1 MFGINYSEGLPYY
14 FLLTLLLMD
23 TIKILIA
30 DDHKLYR
37 EGIKSLLEDEENIDI
52 SIEVSSGVEVLEK
65 LKKQPVDII
74 LMDIDMPDMN
84 GIEATRAVKELY
96 PETRILILSM
106 YDNLEFILDV
116 LKAGASGYLLKSTES
131 LDLVSAIKA
140 LALGSCYYSEKVSN
154 KLCEYLNQINVNAF
168 SDDKA
173 AVAQPVLTQ
182 QANLTKRELEILQLI
197 GKEYTN
203 QEIADELFI
212 STNTVFTHRKNLMK
226 KLNVRN
232 MAGLIRYASKY
243 GII

>member
-1 MFGINYSEGLPYY
+1 
-14 FLLTLLLMD
+14 MD

-37 EGIKSLLEDEENIDI
+37 EGIKSLLEDEEGIDI
-52 SIEVSSGVEVLEK
+52 SIEVSSGREVLEK
-65 LKKQPVDII
+65 LEKQPVDVI

-96 PETRILILSM
+96 PDTRILILSM

-116 LKAGASGYLLKSTES
+116 LKAGASGYLLKSSES
-131 LDLVSAIKA
+131 LDLTNAIKA
-140 LALGSCYYSEKVSN
+140 LALGSSYYSEKISN
-154 KLCEYLNQINVNAF
+154 KLCEYLNQVNNVKPVPAPETVP
-168 SDDKA
+168 SDDK
-173 AVAQPVLTQ
+173 L
-182 QANLTKRELEILQLI
+182 NLTKRELEVLELI

-203 QEIADELFI
+203 QEIADALFI

-232 MAGLIRYASKY
+232 TAGLIRCASKS

>member
-1 MFGINYSEGLPYY
+1 M
-14 FLLTLLLMD
+14 
-23 TIKILIA
+23 LIA

-37 EGIKSLLEDEENIDI
+37 EGIKSLLVDEKDIDI
-52 SIEVSSGVEVLEK
+52 SIEVSSGLEVLEI
-65 LKKQPVDII
+65 LEKQPVDII

-84 GIEATRAVKELY
+84 GIEATRAVKERY
-96 PETRILILSM
+96 PDTRILILSM

-116 LKAGASGYLLKSTES
+116 LKAGASGYLLKSNES
-131 LDLVSAIKA
+131 LDLISAIKA
-140 LALGSCYYSEKVSN
+140 LALGSCYYSEKISN
-154 KLCEYLNQINVNAF
+154 KLCEYLNQINN
-168 SDDKA
+168 S
-173 AVAQPVLTQ
+173 AVPAT
-182 QANLTKRELEILQLI
+182 ANNHPHLTKREVEILKLI

-232 MAGLIRYASKY
+232 AAGLVRSAAKY

>member
-1 MFGINYSEGLPYY
+1 MG
-14 FLLTLLLMD
+14 

-37 EGIKSLLEDEENIDI
+37 EGIKSLLGDEEGIDI
-52 SIEVSSGVEVLEK
+52 SIEVSSGLEVLEK
-65 LKKQPVDII
+65 LEKQPVDVI

-84 GIEATRAVKELY
+84 GIEATRAVKERY
-96 PETRILILSM
+96 PDTRILILSM

-116 LKAGASGYLLKSTES
+116 LKAGASGYLLKSSES
-131 LDLVSAIKA
+131 LDLISAIKA
-140 LALGSCYYSEKVSN
+140 LALGSCYYSEKVSS
-154 KLCEYLNQINVNAF
+154 KLCDYLNQVNKIPAPVP
-168 SDDKA
+168 SDDK
-173 AVAQPVLTQ
+173 L
-182 QANLTKRELEILQLI
+182 NLTKRELEILELI

-232 MAGLIRYASKY
+232 TAGLIRCASKN

>member
-1 MFGINYSEGLPYY
+1 
-14 FLLTLLLMD
+14 MD

-37 EGIKSLLEDEENIDI
+37 EGIKSLLEDEDGIDI
-52 SIEVSSGVEVLEK
+52 SIEVSSGLEVLEK
-65 LKKQPVDII
+65 LEKQPVDVI

-84 GIEATRAVKELY
+84 GIEATRAVKAHY
-96 PETRILILSM
+96 PDTRILILSM

-116 LKAGASGYLLKSTES
+116 LKAGASGYLLKSSES
-131 LDLVSAIKA
+131 LDLISAIKA

-154 KLCEYLNQINVNAF
+154 KLCEYLNQVNNVTIP
-168 SDDKA
+168 A
-173 AVAQPVLTQ
+173 ATAPAENKL
-182 QANLTKRELEILQLI
+182 NLTKRELDVLELI

-232 MAGLIRYASKY
+232 TAGLIRCASKN